1 MVAFPVPRAAAASAV
16 TATTTDYLNLRE
28 GAGTNT
34 KVLLTLGKNVSVTI
48 LDSSDP
54 QWAKVQTADGKTG
67 YCSKQYLSISSAGSP
82 PPASGSSSGS
92 TATTTDNLNLR
103 QSASSSA
110 NILQVLSKG
119 TALTVLDASNANWVK
134 VQTAGGA
141 QGWCSRQY
149 LSLSGGT
156 QTGAGGT
163 GSSQPAA
170 ATTTDN
176 LNLRQSA
183 SPSAG
188 VLQVLPKG
196 TALTVLD
203 ASDSAWVKVQ
213 TAGGTQG
220 WCSRQYLSLSG
231 GTQTGAG
238 TGGSQAATAKT
249 TDYLNLREG
258 AGTNYKV
265 LLTLGKDVTVAVLDN
280 SNAQWVKVRTQNG
293 TQGWCSRQYLTVS
306 APTGGGTSSAPA
318 GSSSAPSSPPSSSVS
333 SNPAAGVG
341 EGDSGGGSESGTPGI
356 TGATVTA
363 DVLRLREQANTDS
376 KVLANLTNGT
386 VLQVLSAPA
395 SGWVRVRTA
404 DGKTGYVSTDYVRIQ
419 YSDGTTEGGGSGTTA
434 SSLTLSSG
442 TQSVPVGK
450 TLYLRAATNPSGADV
465 GWTTSNP
472 AVATVMN
479 GFVTAVSKG
488 TATITA
494 KSGSATA
501 ACSVT
506 VTDAEPVRTAFAS
519 PNVASPGAAVT
530 LTAVTDLSRDGVRFL
545 VSQPDGGTVTVNAD
559 ACEQQTSNGVTTKKW
574 TGKTSFPT
582 AGSYTVVAQ
591 SSAGGAFSST
601 GFTTSAFVA
610 TQSDRS
616 ATTAEERRASDEM
629 ISLISQWEGY
639 RAAVYTDTMSS
650 AQVPTIGY
658 GCTLGENAVFYN
670 NIGETEAW
678 SMMVNRINASSY
690 TSELN
695 KMIRNDG
702 FLMNQYQADCLIS
715 FAYNVGSG
723 YFNSSNEADFIKI
736 MKNAVQP
743 PDFSSSTTYEATVTK
758 DTVVRSNSGSLSG
771 EIGTVAAGASV
782 LVTGGDFADPE
793 DGWYRVQFPDGTS
806 GWINSGYVSLGISA
820 SLVHDLKYT
829 NAYAFGTELIR
840 WNQAGGKFYTGLFYR
855 RLGEANVYNYGDY
868 GAARY
873 NKYNY
878 GYPSA
883 AASLS

>member
-1 MVAFPVPRAAAASAV
+1 MREPWKRFLSAAVSVLCAAAVVAFPAPRAAAASAV

-54 QWAKVQTADGKTG
+54 QWAKVQTAGGKTG

-82 PPASGSSSGS
+82 PPASASSSGS
-92 TATTTDNLNLR
+92 TATTTDSLNLR
-103 QSASSSA
+103 QSASPSA
-110 NILQVLSKG
+110 NILQVLPKG
-119 TALTVLDASNANWVK
+119 TSLTVLDASDSSWVK

-149 LSLSGGT
+149 LSISGGT
-156 QTGAGGT
+156 QTGTGT
-163 GSSQPAA
+163 GTS
-170 ATTTDN
+170 
-176 LNLRQSA
+176 
-183 SPSAG
+183 
-188 VLQVLPKG
+188 
-196 TALTVLD
+196 
-203 ASDSAWVKVQ
+203 
-213 TAGGTQG
+213 
-220 WCSRQYLSLSG
+220 
-231 GTQTGAG
+231 
-238 TGGSQAATAKT
+238 GSQTAKT

-265 LLTLGKDVTVAVLDN
+265 LLTLGKGVAVTVLDN

-306 APTGGGTSSAPA
+306 APAGGTSSTPSSAPA
-318 GSSSAPSSPPSSSVS
+318 GSSSSQSSSSPSSSAS
-333 SNPAAGVG
+333 SDPSAGGG
-341 EGDSGGGSESGTPGI
+341 EGGEGGSESGAPGI
-356 TGATVTA
+356 SGAIVTA
-363 DVLRLREQANTDS
+363 DVLRLREQANTS
-376 KVLANLTNGT
+376 CQVLANLTNGT

-395 SGWVRVRTA
+395 SGWVRVRTP

-442 TQSVPVGK
+442 AQSVPAGK
-450 TLYLRAATNPSGADV
+450 TLYLKAATNPSGADV
-465 GWTTSNP
+465 GWATSNP
-472 AVATVMN
+472 AVATVIN

-494 KSGSATA
+494 KSGAATA
-501 ACSVT
+501 ACTVT

-519 PNVASPGAAVT
+519 PNVASPGEAVT
-530 LTAVTDLSRDGVRFL
+530 LTAVTDASRDGVRFI
-545 VSQPDGGTVTVNAD
+545 VSQPNGGTVTVAAD
-559 ACEQQTSNGVTTKKW
+559 GCEQQTENGVTTKKW

-582 AGSYTVVAQ
+582 AGSYAVVAQ

-601 GFTTSAFVA
+601 GFATSAFVA

-650 AQVPTIGY
+650 GQVPTIGY

-670 NIGETEAW
+670 NIGGTEAW
-678 SMMVNRINASSY
+678 SMMVNRLNASSY

-695 KMIRNDG
+695 KMIRNNG

-723 YFNSSNEADFIKI
+723 YFNSSTEADFVRI

-758 DTVVRSNSGSLSG
+758 DTEVRGNSGSLSG
-771 EIGTVAAGASV
+771 EIGSVAAGTSV
-782 LVTGGDFADPE
+782 IVTGGDFADPQ
-793 DGWYRVQFPDGTS
+793 DGWYRVQLPDGTS

-868 GAARY
+868 SAARY